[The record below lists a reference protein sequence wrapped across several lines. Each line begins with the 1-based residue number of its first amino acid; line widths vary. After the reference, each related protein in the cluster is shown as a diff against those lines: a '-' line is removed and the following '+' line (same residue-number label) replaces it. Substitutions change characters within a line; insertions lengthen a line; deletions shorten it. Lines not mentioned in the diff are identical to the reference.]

1 MTVVIDGTNGV
12 SGVDGTA
19 SNPSYEG
26 TDSNTGIFFPA
37 ADTVAIG
44 TGGTERLRV
53 DSSGNVGVGT
63 SSPAYKVAVQQDG
76 NFNATINVSNATA
89 GGSSTARFL
98 AISDAGNAS
107 FGMTSSTYT
116 DITGAQ
122 DAMLFNANSASGG
135 IAWALD
141 GTLRMKMDSSGN
153 VGIGTSSPSVSGL
166 DISRATGSA
175 SPTPAELRLTTTT
188 NDSGWSTT
196 NPWGRI
202 SFYSADAS
210 VGGAKVHASIQTT
223 AQSSA
228 GGNSNL
234 DFFVTDTA
242 NGTLFRTLSFQ
253 GAGTNTTQTVFYSG
267 GGTPAM
273 TLDASG
279 NFLVGTTT
287 VAGSNLFTASAP
299 ASGTGGIAV
308 RTNSTNNPSFELYNS
323 SNARKSLIYLDVAN
337 VRTYVVTNDVNGV
350 YLGSNATSWTTASD
364 ERIKDIIEPIENAV
378 QKLESWR
385 TVIGKYKSDEEGKR
399 RSFLIAQD
407 VLATFPEAVD
417 TDNQDEYG
425 LSYQDIIPVLVKSI
439 QELKAE
445 LDATKAKVAALEGA
459 A

>member
-19 SNPSYEG
+19 SNPALEG

-37 ADTVAIG
+37 ADTIAFAEGGAEVA
-44 TGGTERLRV
+44 RF
-53 DSSGNVGVGT
+53 DS
-63 SSPAYKVAVQQDG
+63 AG
-76 NFNATINVSNATA
+76 NF
-89 GGSSTARFL
+89 
-98 AISDAGNAS
+98 
-107 FGMTSSTYT
+107 
-116 DITGAQ
+116 
-122 DAMLFNANSASGG
+122 
-135 IAWALD
+135 
-141 GTLRMKMDSSGN
+141 
-153 VGIGTSSPSVSGL
+153 GIGTSSPAAKLDVNGVEIALKVVANNGGIKLVS
-166 DISRATGSA
+166 SENSTNTGYA
-175 SPTPAELRLTTTT
+175 A
-188 NDSGWSTT
+188 
-196 NPWGRI
+196 
-202 SFYSADAS
+202 
-210 VGGAKVHASIQTT
+210 
-223 AQSSA
+223 
-228 GGNSNL
+228 
-234 DFFVTDTA
+234 FF
-242 NGTLFRTLSFQ
+242 NGTSRVGYIGYADTTYGLTLATD
-253 GAGTNTTQTVFYSG
+253 AGSSMPLRFVVN
-267 GGTPAM
+267 GTEEARI
-273 TLDASG
+273 DSSG
-279 NFLVGTTT
+279 NLLVGTTT
-287 VAGSNLFTASAP
+287 VAGSNLFTTSAP

-350 YLGSNATSWTTASD
+350 YLGSNATSWTSASD